1 VDAKK
6 VRKGEREARQLLQ
19 GMERLVV
26 CKGKKQVEFDL
37 SQAPLSDED
46 LRKHVLG
53 PTGNL
58 RAPAIRRGKTL
69 VVGFGEDAYGQELA

>member
-1 VDAKK
+1 MDAKK
-6 VRKGEREARQLLQ
+6 ERKGEAEARALLK
-19 GMERLVV
+19 GMKRLVV

-37 SQAPLSDED
+37 SRAPLSDED

-58 RAPAIRRGKTL
+58 RAPTIRQGKTML
-69 VVGFGEDAYGQELA
+69 VGFGEEVYAQLS